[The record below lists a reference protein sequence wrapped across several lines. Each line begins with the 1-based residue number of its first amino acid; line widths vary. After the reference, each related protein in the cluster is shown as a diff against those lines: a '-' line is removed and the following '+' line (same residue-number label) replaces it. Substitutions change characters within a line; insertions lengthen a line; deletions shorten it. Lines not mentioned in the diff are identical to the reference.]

1 MIVTNPVA
9 STMLHV
15 DVPQTVPVIVLA
27 PAIRHASGNDQ
38 SIRIVVISLTAATHR
53 SRSGGQDL
61 HYGVTMSKPVQH
73 RTIDQGRGPI
83 TRYSERSHDV
93 MKRCQTDLEFAV

>member
-1 MIVTNPVA
+1 VIVTNPVA
-9 STMLHV
+9 STMLH
-15 DVPQTVPVIVLA
+15 Q
-27 PAIRHASGNDQ
+27 G
-38 SIRIVVISLTAATHR
+38 
-53 SRSGGQDL
+53 L